1 MCGEHYEAIS
11 SKKALKGAGI
21 FKYYSYLLLEILTII
36 CPLAAP
42 IVALF
47 GVRLAKNVNENG
59 KILHSE
65 VWNGLLDLEERYGKE
80 INIY

>member
-1 MCGEHYEAIS
+1 MNKTFKQYYKQAKTS

-59 KILHSE
+59 KIEYTKSFQASDHPIS
-65 VWNGLLDLEERYGKE
+65 
-80 INIY
+80 